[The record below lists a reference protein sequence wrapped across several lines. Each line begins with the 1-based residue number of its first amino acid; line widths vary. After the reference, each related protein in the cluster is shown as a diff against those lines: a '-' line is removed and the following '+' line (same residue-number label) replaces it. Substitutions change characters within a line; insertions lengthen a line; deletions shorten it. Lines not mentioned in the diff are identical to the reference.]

1 MLAYLFLPKKGSP
14 PYQTVILFPGSGAIN
29 RRSSEPIM
37 EERNDR
43 IVFFLKSGRAF
54 LYPVLKGTYERGD
67 ALRSDYPDE
76 TSFYKDHVI
85 MWVKDFSRSIDYL
98 ETCEDID
105 ASKLAYY
112 GTSWG
117 GQMGGIVPAIEPRFV
132 TSVLYVAGMYFQA
145 ALPEVDA
152 INYIP
157 RITHP
162 VLMLNGEYDFF
173 FPLETSQ
180 RPMFER
186 LGTPDEHTVWIRVG
200 AR

>member
-132 TSVLYVAGMYFQA
+132 TSVLEVEANVVRGRLGRGPF
-145 ALPEVDA
+145 VDA
-152 INYIP
+152 H
-157 RITHP
+157 RR
-162 VLMLNGEYDFF
+162 
-173 FPLETSQ
+173 S
-180 RPMFER
+180 RS
-186 LGTPDEHTVWIRVG
+186 G
-200 AR
+200 ARTSLTDRGFSCPYWFSFTFASVRPRMV